1 MQIKTCVNMH
11 KILTNMHKYAVALS
25 MSPVHLYAFIRKKY
39 AKYARYVSMQVM
51 QNMQKYA
58 L

>member
-1 MQIKTCVNMH
+1 MH

-51 QNMQKYA
+51 CKICKNMHSESP
-58 L
+58 LC